1 LAGPKKGEVLS
12 VPGSMAGTLVTGGGG
27 RGRRALDS
35 DINMIPMIDLL
46 MVTIAF
52 LLVTAVWSQMHR
64 LDGTANVPAPE
75 RIDPPVPP
83 ARTLSLHVDMRSPDR
98 FVLAWKDGDAVAR
111 SVDVPREYPALRKA
125 IATEWK
131 VNGVHTSPRDTQR
144 DVAVLHTADDTPFR
158 EMVAAMD
165 AIAATQRPMGGGES
179 SAFALTLATR

>member
-1 LAGPKKGEVLS
+1 
-12 VPGSMAGTLVTGGGG
+12 MAGALVSGGGG

-52 LLVTAVWSQMHR
+52 LLVTAVWSHMER
-64 LDGTANVPAPE
+64 LEGTANVPAPIDD
-75 RIDPPVPP
+75 RIDPPLHV
-83 ARTLSLHVDMRSPDR
+83 ATLHVDMRSPDR
-98 FVLAWKDGDAVAR
+98 FVLSWREGETVAR

-125 IATEWK
+125 IAKEWTTS
-131 VNGVHTSPRDTQR
+131 GVHTSPRDTER
-144 DVAVLHTADDTPFR
+144 DVAVLHTADDTPFA

-165 AIAATQRPMGGGES
+165 AIAATKRPLMKGES